1 MNRMIRI
8 LAIVLALLTVSD
20 LAFAQRRGGG
30 GRGGGGGGMRGG
42 GFRGGG
48 FSGRASARPT
58 INRPAQRPSYNRPS
72 ARPGAGRAS
81 QLPANINR
89 GDRGRINTG
98 DRVNRIGDN
107 TVINR
112 DVNIDGDYDG
122 RWDWNDNGCCWGA
135 GAAVVAGAAAVAT
148 AAAIGSTVYALP
160 AGCGTTYINGISY
173 YDCGG
178 TWYEPHFVGTTV
190 EYEVVEP
197 PDDD

>member
-8 LAIVLALLTVSD
+8 LAIVMALLTVSD

-42 GFRGGG
+42 GYRGGG
-48 FSGRASARPT
+48 FSGRASARPS

-72 ARPGAGRAS
+72 ARPDISRPS
-81 QLPANINR
+81 QLPSNINR
-89 GDRGRINTG
+89 GRVNTG

-112 DVNIDGDYDG
+112 DVNIDADNG
-122 RWDWNDNGCCWGA
+122 RWDWNNNGCCWGA
-135 GAAVVAGAAAVAT
+135 GAGIVAGAAIT

-160 AGCGTTYINGISY
+160 VGCGNVYVNGMTYYSC
-173 YDCGG
+173 DG
-178 TWYEPHFVGTTV
+178 TWYEPHFIGTTV